1 MEQVLVNLIDNAVK
15 YTLPGSPIDIEARAM
30 PSSCLLSI
38 SDYGPGI
45 AKSQQ
50 SKIFDKFY
58 RGNSETDQSG
68 VGLGLALC
76 KAIVEAHGGIIR
88 ADNRIGKG
96 AEFVIE
102 MPLHEPPG
110 LAEPDFVER
119 LA

>member
-1 MEQVLVNLIDNAVK
+1 VAAFQRFGWQHSLEYA
-15 YTLPGSPIDIEARAM
+15 
-30 PSSCLLSI
+30 
-38 SDYGPGI
+38 
-45 AKSQQ
+45 
-50 SKIFDKFY
+50 
-58 RGNSETDQSG
+58 

-110 LAEPDFVER
+110 LAEPDFVEH